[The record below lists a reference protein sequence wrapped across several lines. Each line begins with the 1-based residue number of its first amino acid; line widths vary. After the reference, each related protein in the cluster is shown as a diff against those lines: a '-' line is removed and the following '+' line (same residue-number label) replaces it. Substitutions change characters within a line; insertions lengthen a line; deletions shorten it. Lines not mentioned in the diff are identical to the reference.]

1 MAYQKS
7 RKLSATGIVTS
18 PVWRALSLD
27 AARSSAAASRS
38 MARTAP
44 AGSPSLGRTVSL
56 TAAAKVAGRF
66 AAYDALVLQVG
77 STGSAVKVLQAALGV
92 TADGDFG
99 PLTKA
104 AVVGY
109 QKQKKL
115 PADGVVRSALW
126 RALSADAASPGAKPA
141 QSFTLSGSG
150 YGHGVGMSQYGAY
163 AQALEGRTATQI
175 VQTYYPGTART
186 AISDAALLRVNLL
199 ARTPAV
205 TLRVAA
211 TDGATG
217 TVYGR
222 VTGAS
227 TPVTFTAKDTVVVRP
242 NSRGGQDVALGTK
255 VVASTTSGTARLRV
269 TWTGTR
275 ALAGRAAVVQVTGQ
289 GRYRSH
295 AGQAYRRGEMAISR
309 TGSALNLVNVLRLGD
324 EYLLGVPEAPFY
336 WGPHGSAALQAQALA
351 ARTFAYTEYRAG
363 VSASCDCH
371 VYDGT
376 MSQTYDGYRIE
387 QDPNARYWSSALSA
401 TKNSVITYQGQP
413 INATYYSASAG
424 TTMDVRDVWGGS
436 LPYLRSVKDPWSL
449 KLVVAGVK
457 VGNGNV
463 SWTATVSQ
471 ARMAQ
476 VMGLPQ
482 VLKVQITKRTSG
494 GSPSQLTATS
504 VTGATATKNF
514 ATSEQVRSAFGV
526 EVAVGREHRRRLTAQ
541 RAARASPQVDG
552 DALDGHPVGQG
563 GRVGVPDEQH
573 RAVDG
578 PGPQHRR
585 QRDRGGA
592 GDADACPVGQ
602 AGSGTSDA

>member
-1 MAYQKS
+1 MTGKYAAYDKVVLKTGSTGSAVKVLQAALKVTPVDGDFGPLTKAKVVAYQKSKKLSATGIVTSPVWRALSADADRPTGKYAAYDKVVLQTGSTGSAVKVLQSALKVTPVDGDFGPLTKAKVVAYQKS

-56 TAAAKVAGRF
+56 TAAAKVTGRF

-141 QSFTLSGSG
+141 TVLHAERQRLRPRRGDEPVRRLRPGAGGSH
-150 YGHGVGMSQYGAY
+150 GHPDRADVLPGHHPDRHLGRGPAAGQPPRPHPRRHAPCRRHRRRHRHRLRPGDRREHARDLHRQGHRRGAPQQPRR
-163 AQALEGRTATQI
+163 AGRGARQARWSRPRPPAP
-175 VQTYYPGTART
+175 PGCA
-186 AISDAALLRVNLL
+186 
-199 ARTPAV
+199 
-205 TLRVAA
+205 
-211 TDGATG
+211 
-217 TVYGR
+217 
-222 VTGAS
+222 
-227 TPVTFTAKDTVVVRP
+227 
-242 NSRGGQDVALGTK
+242 SRGPAP
-255 VVASTTSGTARLRV
+255 AP
-269 TWTGTR
+269 WP
-275 ALAGRAAVVQVTGQ
+275 AGPPRCRSPVS

-295 AGQAYRRGEMAISR
+295 AGQAYRCGEMAISR

-413 INATYYSASAG
+413 INATYYSALGRA
-424 TTMDVRDVWGGS
+424 R
-436 LPYLRSVKDPWSL
+436 R
-449 KLVVAGVK
+449 
-457 VGNGNV
+457 
-463 SWTATVSQ
+463 WTCVTCGA
-471 ARMAQ
+471 A
-476 VMGLPQ
+476 PC
-482 VLKVQITKRTSG
+482 RTC
-494 GSPSQLTATS
+494 
-504 VTGATATKNF
+504 
-514 ATSEQVRSAFGV
+514 
-526 EVAVGREHRRRLTAQ
+526 
-541 RAARASPQVDG
+541 AA
-552 DALDGHPVGQG
+552 
-563 GRVGVPDEQH
+563 
-573 RAVDG
+573 
-578 PGPQHRR
+578 
-585 QRDRGGA
+585 
-592 GDADACPVGQ
+592 
-602 AGSGTSDA
+602 